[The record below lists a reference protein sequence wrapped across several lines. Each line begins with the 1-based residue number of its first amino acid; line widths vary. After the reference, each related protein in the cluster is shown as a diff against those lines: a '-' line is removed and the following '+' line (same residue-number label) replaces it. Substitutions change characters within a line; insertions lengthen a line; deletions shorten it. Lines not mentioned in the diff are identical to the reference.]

1 MNLNMQECKIL
12 GIKPIKVGQILN
24 LKDGKRKIKNIEY
37 INMSV
42 DRIDFEDGESIFSR
56 ELKDVMQ
63 KKSWEKMI
71 SNQEAY
77 NKNNN

>member
-1 MNLNMQECKIL
+1 MQECKIL

-63 KKSWEKMI
+63 KESWEKMI
-71 SNQEAY
+71 ANQEAY